1 MSDLRRR
8 LIAISLIE
16 APIIAGL
23 VILFA
28 LKVISVMTF
37 TIIMV
42 GLAGLVT
49 VITLINVR
57 LSTERGDDENFEF

>member
-49 VITLINVR
+49 VIILINVR
-57 LSTERGDDENFEF
+57 LSTEGGDDENFEF

>member
-49 VITLINVR
+49 VIILINVR